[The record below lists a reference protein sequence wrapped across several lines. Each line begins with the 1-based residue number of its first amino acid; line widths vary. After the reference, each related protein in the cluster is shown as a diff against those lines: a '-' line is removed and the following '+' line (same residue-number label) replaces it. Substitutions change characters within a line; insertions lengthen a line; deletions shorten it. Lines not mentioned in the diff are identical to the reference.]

1 MVEFDD
7 QENMERPGIMK
18 CVCSEY
24 FKDSKGQWHQPG
36 TVHEFDDTE
45 VDVLIEEGKVK
56 SIEVQTRAAPADRM
70 IHLKKRGRK

>member
-1 MVEFDD
+1 MVKLDD
-7 QENMERPGIMK
+7 QEDMEGPVLMK

-45 VDVLIEEGKVK
+45 GVLLIEQGRVK

-70 IHLKKRGRK
+70 IHLKRRGKK